1 MTIDK
6 MLASDLYEMADEDNG
21 HVEAPTGF
29 FATVHIDEEMHDL
42 KPGRYLLVTDNYGFD
57 SIYEDSD
64 GLLWDE
70 RLKQYCEWY
79 DED

>member
-1 MTIDK
+1 MVIDK
-6 MLASDLYEMADEDNG
+6 MSASDLYEMADEDNG
-21 HVEAPTGF
+21 NVEAPTGF
-29 FATVHIDEEMHDL
+29 FATVQIDEEMHDL

-57 SIYEDSD
+57 SIYEDSN

-70 RLKQYCEWY
+70 RLKQFCEWD